1 MPAPRIEALD
11 IVEQRLGSVARAEV
25 GEAFVVLSAG
35 EFGGRCFAVGDVLIA
50 EPGAGNGPVILV
62 ARGPGRPRLGSVCG
76 SAVTGDA
83 GEPCSGHRWRVA
95 GGIRHVPSTR
105 ATADVASRFDRGARV
120 ALALV
125 RGIGLGAARL
135 AIAPAADAAT
145 VRAPGPQLALFGQVR
160 AA

>member
-11 IVEQRLGSVARAEV
+11 IVEQRLGSVVRSHP
-25 GEAFVVLSAG
+25 GEAFLVVATG
-35 EFGGRCFAVGDVLIA
+35 TFGGRAFAVGDLLIA
-50 EPGAGNGPVILV
+50 EPVVGDGAVILV
-62 ARGPGRPRLGSVCG
+62 ARGPGRPRLGSVHG

-83 GEPCSGHRWRVA
+83 GEPCSAHRWRVA
-95 GGIRHVPSTR
+95 GSVRHVPSSR
-105 ATADVASRFDRGARV
+105 ATADAASRFDRGARV

-135 AIAPAADAAT
+135 AIAPADCAT
-145 VRAPGPQLALFGQVR
+145 VPVAGPQLALFGQVR